1 MLLLHLERRS
11 CMQKLEDLDLLND
24 FMFFKTLENE
34 QVGEEFG
41 RTLLEIIFGRKFGK
55 LKIIPQ
61 KVYYGADPQKHGVRL
76 DVYLEEEI
84 DNETLLEEAIIADIE
99 PESEKKEKHKHQLP
113 KRVRFYHAK
122 IDANSLEAGADYTN
136 LKKVIVIMIMP
147 FDPFGYDQIIYTI
160 QNTCLEVPE
169 LPYDDGAK
177 TMFLYTRGKKGNVSQ
192 SLRELLCYMEDSK
205 EENATN
211 EDLKK
216 IHYIVT
222 RIKQNQE
229 VSREFMKWA
238 EIQFMWQEEGFE
250 KGHTAGHAEE
260 LVRLCREFGQ
270 SEEAILERLINDL
283 QFTEEQA
290 LQYMK

>member
-1 MLLLHLERRS
+1 M
-11 CMQKLEDLDLLND
+11 
-24 FMFFKTLENE
+24 
-34 QVGEEFG
+34 
-41 RTLLEIIFGRKFGK
+41 LEIIFGRKFGK

-76 DVYLEEEI
+76 DVY
-84 DNETLLEEAIIADIE
+84 
-99 PESEKKEKHKHQLP
+99 
-113 KRVRFYHAK
+113 
-122 IDANSLEAGADYTN
+122 LEAGADYTN

-192 SLRELLCYMEDSK
+192 SLRELLCYKEDSK

-216 IHYIVT
+216 IHHIVT

-250 KGHTAGHAEE
+250 RGHIEGHAEE
-260 LVRLCREFGQ
+260 LVRLCREFGK
-270 SEEAILERLINDL
+270 SEEEILARLMKDL
-283 QFTEEQA
+283 KFTEEQS
-290 LQYMK
+290 LQYME

>member
-1 MLLLHLERRS
+1 M
-11 CMQKLEDLDLLND
+11 C
-24 FMFFKTLENE
+24 
-34 QVGEEFG
+34 GEAFG
-41 RTLLEIIFGRKFGK
+41 RTSKE
-55 LKIIPQ
+55 
-61 KVYYGADPQKHGVRL
+61 VYYGADPQKHGVRL

-99 PESEKKEKHKHQLP
+99 PESEKKEKYKQQLP

-250 KGHTAGHAEE
+250 KGHIEGHAEGRAAGHAEE
-260 LVRLCREFGQ
+260 LVRLCREFGK
-270 SEEAILERLINDL
+270 SEEEILARLMKDL
-283 QFTEEQA
+283 KFTEEQA
-290 LQYMK
+290 LQYME

>member
-1 MLLLHLERRS
+1 
-11 CMQKLEDLDLLND
+11 MQKLEDLDLLND

-99 PESEKKEKHKHQLP
+99 PESEKKEKYKQQLP

-250 KGHTAGHAEE
+250 KGHIEGHAEGRAAGHAEE
-260 LVRLCREFGQ
+260 LVRLCREFGK
-270 SEEAILERLINDL
+270 SEEEILARLMKDL
-283 QFTEEQA
+283 KFTEEQA
-290 LQYMK
+290 LQYME